1 VSYNSFVVLQD
12 LAILQHADIAVSERI
27 CSTAACAASVRVC
40 SIAACAD
47 PVTAS
52 LQRSMLFLDKSSPEM
67 STLQQLSNI
76 ILPAIPHTC
85 VLDPDGFIP
94 LVKCHCEHEK
104 IYNLFT
110 FLELW
115 SIIGI

>member
-1 VSYNSFVVLQD
+1 MLPLYD
-12 LAILQHADIAVSERI
+12 
-27 CSTAACAASVRVC
+27 VRVC
-40 SIAACAD
+40 SIAASAA

-67 STLQQLSNI
+67 SALQQLSNI
-76 ILPAIPHTC
+76 NLPAIPHTC
-85 VLDPDGFIP
+85 TCVLDPDGIIP

-104 IYNLFT
+104 IYDLFT

-115 SIIGI
+115 SIIGISLMCHADSIMQYVSNLKV